1 MLLCWM
7 ICGCS
12 GAAQNSGTLG
22 ALQQSGVLLEL
33 DRPCHIQGLARVE
46 KRLVASCVDRER
58 ERALLLAFDP
68 SGGKPLLTKDVTEGA
83 LIHPSGLHFDGTW
96 LWNALAGYTR
106 AGPTKVQRLD
116 PKTLEV
122 TAAFQVSDHIGTISS
137 DGEGTL
143 HGFNWDALQMYVWR
157 QDGTLLRK
165 VDNPTGYAFQD
176 CEIAV
181 GKLWC
186 CGIHKPTDSS
196 AVLVMDPTNLAV
208 KRTLPVPR
216 ATARRHGCHE
226 GMTVEK
232 DRLLLAPLDFPR
244 ARIFVVP
251 RSSEPAAKPA
261 TGK

>member
-1 MLLCWM
+1 MDPT
-7 ICGCS
+7 
-12 GAAQNSGTLG
+12 TLHQ
-22 ALQQSGVLLEL
+22 ALAYKLGH
-33 DRPCHIQGLARVE
+33 RR
-46 KRLVASCVDRER
+46 ASRGWLPEQAIWLWCVDRER

-232 DRLLLAPLDFPR
+232 DRLLLAPLFALLESGTFGLFPPPP
-244 ARIFVVP
+244 FPLLDV
-251 RSSEPAAKPA
+251 
-261 TGK
+261 